1 VTSQASAE
9 QEGALL
15 MAYPLPSCG
24 ATRLHPPHP
33 AFNPCASTLAP
44 ALLMGRAPGGSF
56 GVRGDGAGLW
66 CLPCRR
72 HYLCQACRPSLPSS
86 MPCMPLLPAP
96 GLPTFA
102 APPSRRVT
110 RCPASIEAGSGWVV
124 SSVAL
129 VLAVA
134 LHLGLHSYIFVLVP
148 TSALLLCAC
157 ASEGPRRWASS
168 SWACA
173 PPAWGTH

>member
-15 MAYPLPSCG
+15 VALPLPSCG
-24 ATRLHPPHP
+24 ATRLRPPP
-33 AFNPCASTLAP
+33 TAFTPCSSTLAP

-56 GVRGDGAGLW
+56 DVRGDGAGLW

-72 HYLCQACRPSLPSS
+72 HYLCQAYRPPLPFS
-86 MPCMPLLPAP
+86 MPCKPLLPAP
-96 GLPTFA
+96 GLLTSA
-102 APPSRRVT
+102 SPPSRRVT
-110 RCPASIEAGSGWVV
+110 WCPASVEAGSGWVV

-134 LHLGLHSYIFVLVP
+134 PHLALHSCIFEMVP
-148 TSALLLCAC
+148 TTSLLFCAC
-157 ASEGPRRWASS
+157 ASEGPRRWACS